1 MAERPTLRQILDS
14 AVPFALPLRQE
25 FRGLLMREGVLI
37 QGPSGWGEFAPF
49 DDYSDTAAARWL
61 DSAIEAAYGQWPRPL
76 RSHVPVNAIL
86 PAVSAEVAAELT
98 RAAVRDGGCS
108 TIKVKVGSVD
118 FAEDE
123 ARVAVVREVLTELLG
138 RGSGSIRIDA
148 NGAWTVAQGLQ
159 ALTCLAA
166 FDLEYVEQPCRTR
179 EEMAELR
186 SRVDVPFAVDELIR
200 RSDEAVTSVR
210 DVADVA
216 VLKPATLGG
225 AKAALRLAERLDVPV
240 VVSGSLD
247 SSVGL
252 ATSVAAAAALPDLP
266 FACGLGTGSLLDDD
280 LCEPVLPVGGS
291 VPVRRFDP
299 DEAALARARSRV
311 DGTRAE
317 YWHQRLAAAWAVKG

>member
-1 MAERPTLRQILDS
+1 MAERPTLRQILDA

-25 FRGLLMREGVLI
+25 FRGLRLREGVLI

-61 DSAIEAAYGQWPRPL
+61 DSAIEAAYGQWPQTQRA
-76 RSHVPVNAIL
+76 HVPVNAIL
-86 PAVSAEVAAELT
+86 PAVSADVAAELT

-118 FAEDE
+118 LAEDE
-123 ARVAVVREVLTELLG
+123 ARVAAVREVLTELLG
-138 RGSGSIRIDA
+138 RGSGAIRIDA
-148 NGAWTVAQGLQ
+148 NGAWTVAQGQQ

-186 SRVDVPFAVDELIR
+186 SRVEVPFAVDELIR

-225 AKAALRLAERLDVPV
+225 AEATVRLAEQLDVPV

-247 SSVGL
+247 SSVGI

-266 FACGLGTGSLLDDD
+266 FACGLGTGALLSED
-280 LCEPVLPVGGS
+280 LCDPVLPIGGS
-291 VPVRRFDP
+291 VPVRRSDP
-299 DEAALARARSRV
+299 DEAALERARARV
-311 DGTRAE
+311 DGQRVE